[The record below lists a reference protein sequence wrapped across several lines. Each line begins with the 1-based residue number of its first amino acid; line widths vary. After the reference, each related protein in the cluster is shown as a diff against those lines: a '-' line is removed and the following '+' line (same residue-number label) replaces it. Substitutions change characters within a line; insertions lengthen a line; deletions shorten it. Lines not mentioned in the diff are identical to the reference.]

1 MAESYLTSL
10 VTPTLAMYGAA
21 PKKKKA
27 LPKEKS
33 SLDFFSMKRSDS
45 PLERTLTG
53 LNATSPPSEAP
64 ASAAPAA
71 PAAAGPAPD
80 TRGVG
85 MALAGFALATGI
97 ASGVSAL
104 VGHLMYRDVGAAKF
118 AKVGAISYVVPAG
131 LLYATTAFY
140 VAQKKKNDA
149 KIRQGSAS

>member
-64 ASAAPAA
+64 ASAAPA
-71 PAAAGPAPD
+71 PPPEKGG
-80 TRGVG
+80 TG